1 MQLHFVLLREYDD
14 FLEDLEEDKMY
25 RQNVNI
31 YKGMAK
37 VAFFACLLSALCLA
51 NTHIWRIPLPTE
63 SQGSLSAF
71 YTRTSI

>member
-1 MQLHFVLLREYDD
+1 MQLHFVLRREYDD

-37 VAFFACLLSALCLA
+37 VAFLACLLSR
-51 NTHIWRIPLPTE
+51 H
-63 SQGSLSAF
+63 
-71 YTRTSI
+71 